1 MCFRVIV
8 SILLFACGYICIIA
22 RNISDNIQYQTILYF
37 LDSIFLTML
46 VSSMNF
52 KQNVEIRKA
61 ATVLLLL
68 GIDGLFILLLDSYIW
83 Q

>member
-1 MCFRVIV
+1 M
-8 SILLFACGYICIIA
+8 SILLFAYGYICIIA
-22 RNISDNIQYQTILYF
+22 RNSSDNIQYQTILYF

>member
-1 MCFRVIV
+1 M
-8 SILLFACGYICIIA
+8 SILLFAYGYICIIA
-22 RNISDNIQYQTILYF
+22 RNSSDNIQYQTILYF
-37 LDSIFLTML
+37 LDSIFLTTL